1 MITMVGIAVSALILS
16 VFLRNYNKTFST
28 VIIIAAS
35 VLIFFQV
42 LGGISD
48 IFDLIKSISA
58 NIKPVTEYIKLMVKV
73 LGITLISQFIS
84 DMCRDCGEGAL
95 ASTTELGAKIIV
107 ITMILPLFE
116 TVIKIVTGLVE

>member
-1 MITMVGIAVSALILS
+1 MITIVGIALSALVLS

-28 VIIIAAS
+28 VIIITAG

-42 LGGISD
+42 LSGFSD
-48 IFDLIKSISA
+48 VFSSIKSISQ
-58 NIKPVTEYIKLMVKV
+58 NIKPVAEYIKLMIKV
-73 LGITLISQFIS
+73 LGITLISQFVA
-84 DMCRDCGEGAL
+84 DMCRDCGESAL

-116 TVIKIVTGLVE
+116 TVIKIVTGLIE

>member
-1 MITMVGIAVSALILS
+1 MITIVGIALSALILS
-16 VFLRNYNKTFST
+16 LFLRNYNKTIST
-28 VIIIAAS
+28 IIIIAAS
-35 VLIFFQV
+35 VLIFFEV
-42 LGGISD
+42 LSGISD
-48 IFDLIKSISA
+48 IFGSIKSISH
-58 NIKPVTEYIKLMVKV
+58 NIKPVTEYIKLMIKV
-73 LGITLISQFIS
+73 LGITLISQFIA

>member
-1 MITMVGIAVSALILS
+1 MITIVGIALSALVLS

-42 LGGISD
+42 LSGFSD
-48 IFDLIKSISA
+48 VFSSIKSISQ
-58 NIKPVTEYIKLMVKV
+58 NIKPVAEYIKLMIKV
-73 LGITLISQFIS
+73 LGITLISQFVA
-84 DMCRDCGEGAL
+84 DMCRDCGESAL

-116 TVIKIVTGLVE
+116 TVIKIVTGLIE